1 MPMEKIALA
10 SGCVCMALST
20 LGFQMMA
27 GKDSKRFHYVAM
39 AVTGIATMAYLA
51 MFCGAGIKEVDGRNI
66 YWMRYV
72 DWFFTTPFF
81 LLDLGLLARADM
93 WDTFYVMLVN
103 AICIVSG
110 AIGALTPEARIP
122 MFILGMITF
131 VAFNMKLFGAMM
143 AQAGNLG
150 ADVAKKYS
158 TVTTLT
164 MGIWCAY
171 PVMYVLCEITGI
183 LPEGIEVCAYAVLDV
198 IAKCY
203 CGYLLLSNEDILV
216 RADPADPAKRGLLA

>member
-1 MPMEKIALA
+1 M
-10 SGCVCMALST
+10 G
-20 LGFQMMA
+20 
-27 GKDSKRFHYVAM
+27 
-39 AVTGIATMAYLA
+39 
-51 MFCGAGIKEVDGRNI
+51 
-66 YWMRYV
+66 
-72 DWFFTTPFF
+72 
-81 LLDLGLLARADM
+81 
-93 WDTFYVMLVN
+93 
-103 AICIVSG
+103 ICIVSG

-122 MFILGMITF
+122 MGILGMITF

-171 PVMYVLCEITGI
+171 PV
-183 LPEGIEVCAYAVLDV
+183 LDV

-203 CGYLLLSNEDILV
+203 CGYLLLSNEDILL
-216 RADPADPAKRGLLA
+216 RADPADP

>member
-1 MPMEKIALA
+1 M
-10 SGCVCMALST
+10 G
-20 LGFQMMA
+20 
-27 GKDSKRFHYVAM
+27 

-81 LLDLGLLARADM
+81 LLDLGLLARANM

-143 AQAGNLG
+143 AQASNLG

-171 PVMYVLCEITGI
+171 PVMYVLCEITGM
-183 LPEGIEVCAYAVLDV
+183 LPESTEVPPT
-198 IAKCY
+198 
-203 CGYLLLSNEDILV
+203 LSWMSSPNATAATCCSPT
-216 RADPADPAKRGLLA
+216 RT